1 MSTSMSTSQ
10 RTSMRTTQ
18 RIQQL
23 HWRVE
28 HLLPIEITL
37 MEVEG
42 LLELL
47 LCNTISPKNIP
58 LFYSL
63 LKYHIIHSPPKN
75 SLIIRK
81 HSSKKHFPCNYYQL
95 KNRHYSQTFFKKD
108 FRCNY
113 YQLKNKAYFKF
124 PLF

>member
-1 MSTSMSTSQ
+1 
-10 RTSMRTTQ
+10 
-18 RIQQL
+18 
-23 HWRVE
+23 
-28 HLLPIEITL
+28 

-81 HSSKKHFPCNYYQL
+81 HSSKKNISLAIIINL
-95 KNRHYSQTFFKKD
+95 KTDTIRKHSSKKISAAIII
-108 FRCNY
+108 N
-113 YQLKNKAYFKF
+113 LKNKAYFKF